1 MTTVRVEAIHPKCL
15 ASLPGPQVLAGCECK
30 EWEGHQSWWL
40 CAHHDSFNDGCWAVA
55 DAEPTTVGQMF
66 DAMRLISLPCSEMD
80 PDDDVQAYF
89 MPGDCFG
96 SIWWQDG
103 RWSATDIVTP
113 TASKFDRFED
123 AVRHLYEERKKNDDL
138 VKGNQ

>member
-1 MTTVRVEAIHPKCL
+1 MT
-15 ASLPGPQVLAGCECK
+15 
-30 EWEGHQSWWL
+30 
-40 CAHHDSFNDGCWAVA
+40 DS
-55 DAEPTTVGQMF
+55 EPTTVGEMV
-66 DAMRLISLPCSEMD
+66 DAMDLLNVPEEELGLGVI
-80 PDDDVQAYF
+80 AYF

>member
-1 MTTVRVEAIHPKCL
+1 MTG
-15 ASLPGPQVLAGCECK
+15 S
-30 EWEGHQSWWL
+30 
-40 CAHHDSFNDGCWAVA
+40 
-55 DAEPTTVGQMF
+55 EPVTVGQMF
-66 DAMRLISLPCSEMD
+66 DAMYLMNVPEEELGLGVI
-80 PDDDVQAYF
+80 AYF

-138 VKGNQ
+138 LKGNE

>member
-15 ASLPGPQVLAGCECK
+15 AQLPGLGVLAGCECMQ
-30 EWEGHQSWWL
+30 WEERDSWWL

-66 DAMRLISLPCSEMD
+66 DAMYLMNVPEEELGLGVI
-80 PDDDVQAYF
+80 AYF

>member
-55 DAEPTTVGQMF
+55 DAEPKTWEELVEAGVTFEEWDAYGTIIYGTIIHVPGFDDHVFLDRRDCGWHLAGAIKSPIEVGA
-66 DAMRLISLPCSEMD
+66 DAPRKPMTDLELR
-80 PDDDVQAYF
+80 
-89 MPGDCFG
+89 
-96 SIWWQDG
+96 
-103 RWSATDIVTP
+103 ATIT
-113 TASKFDRFED
+113 
-123 AVRHLYEERKKNDDL
+123 DL
-138 VKGNQ
+138 LKGNE